1 MNRRTFLGSIQY
13 PAAALAARAAVSR
26 GSWPG
31 LLNAAAELAGH
42 PGTPAE
48 TARDESFWFPIQQ
61 AYPVDRSLVNLN
73 NGGVAPSPAVVLE
86 AMKRHLDTTNQAPA
100 YTLWQLQ
107 EPQRETCR
115 KGLASL
121 LGCDP
126 EEVAITRN
134 ASESLEILQYG
145 IDLKRGDEV
154 LCCDQD
160 YPRMITTFKQ
170 RERRDGIVLKTFP
183 IPAPCTD
190 NAKVVTAYEE
200 HMTEK
205 TRLVLVSHVIFMTGA
220 IQPVRE
226 VVAAARR
233 RGIPAIVDGAHAFA
247 HVPFKVSDLNC
258 DNYSSSLHKWLSA
271 PIGTGLL
278 HVRRDRIK
286 DVWPLMAA
294 AKEQEADIR
303 KFEEIGTHP
312 AANTLAIAEA
322 LAFHAGIGAERKFAR
337 LVYLRD
343 RWAARLAAHARVS
356 IHTNLK
362 PGFAGAFAT
371 VGIEGIKAPDLAAH
385 LFTKHRIFVV
395 GISHPQ
401 FEGLRVSPNVYT
413 TVDEVDRFADAVE
426 AAMANGL
433 DKA

>member
-1 MNRRTFLGSIQY
+1 MNRRAFLGSIQV
-13 PAAALAARAAVSR
+13 PAAALAARAVAFR
-26 GSWPG
+26 GSWP
-31 LLNAAAELAGH
+31 AVLATVADLAPH
-42 PGTPAE
+42 QGTPAE
-48 TARDESFWFPIQQ
+48 IARDESFWFPIQQ

-86 AMKRHLDTTNQAPA
+86 AMKRHLDVTNQAPA

-115 KGLASL
+115 KGLAAL

-134 ASESLEILQYG
+134 ASESLENLQYG

-154 LCCDQD
+154 MCCDQD

-170 RERRDGIVLKTFP
+170 RERREGIVFRTFP
-183 IPAPCTD
+183 IPAPCED
-190 NAKVVTAYEE
+190 NAKVVAAYEE
-200 HMTEK
+200 HMNDR

-226 VVAAARR
+226 IVAAAKR

-247 HVPFKVSDLNC
+247 HLPFRCDDLGC
-258 DNYSSSLHKWLSA
+258 DNYSSSLHKWLAA

-278 HVRRDRIK
+278 YLKRDRIK
-286 DVWPLMAA
+286 DIWPLMAA
-294 AKEQEADIR
+294 SPEQDGNIR

-343 RWAARLAAHARVS
+343 RWASRLAAHDRVK

-371 VGIEGIKAPDLAAH
+371 VGIDGIKAADLASH
-385 LFTKHRIFVV
+385 LFNRHRIFTV
-395 GISHPQ
+395 GITHAQ

-413 TVDEVDRFADAVE
+413 TLSEVDRFTDAVE
-426 AAMANGL
+426 AVLANGL
-433 DKA
+433 EKA

>member
-1 MNRRTFLGSIQY
+1 MDRRTFLGSIQV
-13 PAAALAARAAVSR
+13 PAAALAVRAAAPS
-26 GSWPG
+26 GSWRG
-31 LLNAAAELAGH
+31 LLAAVAELSKHAA
-42 PGTPAE
+42 PPAE
-48 TARDESFWFPIQQ
+48 VARDESFWFPVQQ

-86 AMKRHLDTTNQAPA
+86 AMKRHLEVTNQAPA

-115 KGLASL
+115 SGLAAMF
-121 LGCDP
+121 GCDA

-145 IDLKRGDEV
+145 VDLKRGDEV
-154 LCCDQD
+154 VCCDQD
-160 YPRMITTFKQ
+160 YPRMITTFRQ
-170 RERRDGIVLKTFP
+170 RERRDGIVLKTFS
-183 IPAPCTD
+183 IPAPCED
-190 NAKVVTAYEE
+190 NARVVAAYEE
-200 HMTEK
+200 QMTER

-233 RGIPAIVDGAHAFA
+233 RGIPTIVDGAHAFG
-247 HVPFKVSDLNC
+247 HVPCRRDDLGC

-271 PIGTGLL
+271 PIGTGFL
-278 HVRRDRIK
+278 HVRRDAIK
-286 DVWPLMAA
+286 SLWPLMAA
-294 AKEQEADIR
+294 GPEMNENIR

-322 LAFHAGIGAERKFAR
+322 LAFYNGLGAERKFAR

-343 RWAARLAAHARVS
+343 RWASRLAAHDRVK

-362 PGFAGAFAT
+362 PGYSGAFAT
-371 VGIEGIKAPDLAAH
+371 VGIDGIKSGDLAAH
-385 LFTKHRIFVV
+385 LFAKHRIFIV
-395 GISHPQ
+395 GVTHPQ
-401 FEGLRVSPNVYT
+401 FDGLRVSPNVYT
-413 TVDEVDRFADAVE
+413 TLEEIDRFADAVE
-426 AAMANGL
+426 DVIAGGL
-433 DKA
+433 PKA

>member
-1 MNRRTFLGSIQY
+1 MNRRTFLGAIQF
-13 PAAALAARAAVSR
+13 PAAALAVRAAAPR
-26 GSWPG
+26 GSWSN
-31 LLNAAAELAGH
+31 LLGAIADVSGH
-42 PGTPAE
+42 RGAPDE
-48 TARDESFWFPIQQ
+48 VARDESFWFPIQQ

-86 AMKRHLDTTNQAPA
+86 AMKRYLDVSNQAPA

-115 KGLASL
+115 KGLAAL
-121 LGCDP
+121 FGCDA
-126 EEVAITRN
+126 EEIAITRN
-134 ASESLEILQYG
+134 ASESLENLQYG

-170 RERRDGIVLKTFP
+170 RERREGIVLRTFP
-183 IPAPCTD
+183 IPAPCD
-190 NAKVVTAYEE
+190 DHAKIVAAYEE
-200 HMTEK
+200 HMTER

-226 VVAAARR
+226 VVAAASRR
-233 RGIPAIVDGAHAFA
+233 RIPTLVDGAHAFG
-247 HVPFKVSDLNC
+247 HVPFRGADLGC

-278 HVRRDRIK
+278 YVKRERIK

-294 AKEQEADIR
+294 TAEQDTNIR

-312 AANTLAIAEA
+312 AANTLAIADA
-322 LAFHAGIGAERKFAR
+322 LAFHAGIGPERKFAR
-337 LVYLRD
+337 LVHLRD
-343 RWAARLAAHARVS
+343 RWADRLRAHDRVKL
-356 IHTNLK
+356 HTNLA
-362 PGFAGAFAT
+362 PGYAGAFAT
-371 VGIEGIKAPDLAAH
+371 VGFEGIKSADLASY
-385 LFTKHRIFVV
+385 LFEKHRIFTV
-395 GISHPQ
+395 GITHPQ

-413 TVDEVDRFADAVE
+413 TIEEVDRFADAVE
-426 AAMANGL
+426 AVLANGL
-433 DKA
+433 GKA